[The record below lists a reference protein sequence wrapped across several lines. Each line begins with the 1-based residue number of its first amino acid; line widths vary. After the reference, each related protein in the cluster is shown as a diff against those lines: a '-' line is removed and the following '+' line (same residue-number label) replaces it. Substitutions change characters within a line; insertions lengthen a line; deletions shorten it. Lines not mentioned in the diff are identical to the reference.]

1 MRLNLAIGSRSVR
14 ALPLTEEGTCFRI
27 EAFSQRLELVLPNV
41 TFQPEKFCPASS
53 PLAFY
58 SFALRIVV
66 AVFEVPGRV
75 ASPIPHG
82 PNREHATSP
91 AYRNAQ

>member
-27 EAFSQRLELVLPNV
+27 EAFSQRLELFLPNV
-41 TFQPEKFCPASS
+41 TFQPEKFCAASS

-66 AVFEVPGRV
+66 AVFEVSGRV
-75 ASPIPHG
+75 AFPIRHG

>member
-14 ALPLTEEGTCFRI
+14 ALPLTKEGTGFRI
-27 EAFSQRLELVLPNV
+27 EAFSQRLELFLANV
-41 TFQPEKFCPASS
+41 TLQPEKFCSTSAP
-53 PLAFY
+53 PAFY

-66 AVFEVPGRV
+66 AMFEVAGRI
-75 ASPIPHG
+75 AFPIRHG

>member
-14 ALPLTEEGTCFRI
+14 ALPLTKEGTSFRI
-27 EAFSQRLELVLPNV
+27 DAFSQRLELFLANV
-41 TFQPEKFCPASS
+41 TLQPEQFCPASA
-53 PLAFY
+53 PPAFY
-58 SFALRIVV
+58 SFALRLVV
-66 AVFEVPGRV
+66 AVFEVSGRV
-75 ASPIPHG
+75 AFHIRHG